1 MYGSKKS
8 ISFQDC
14 PRRQRRAAAA
24 TASAAS
30 AAPVKLLD
38 LLGASI
44 GDFAILPLLN
54 ARDLVALARASAACC
69 AAANGA
75 DSARPRGAPPPR
87 FRNLRCLSQEHKPC
101 NIL

>member
-1 MYGSKKS
+1 MFNLPP
-8 ISFQDC
+8 ISNLNE
-14 PRRQRRAAAA
+14 RARQFRRAG
-24 TASAAS
+24 
-30 AAPVKLLD
+30 
-38 LLGASI
+38 LLGASV

-54 ARDLVALARASAACC
+54 ARDLVALARASAACR

-75 DSARPRGAPPPR
+75 DSARPRGAPTAPRPRGAPPPR